1 MTQQNSDVEQ
11 ISNVKTVDQYKRI
24 YVPDKI
30 LEAMGL
36 EVGDNLVWMNDKI
49 SGEYFIRKA
58 TVTIA
63 VSYTHLRA
71 HET

>member
-1 MTQQNSDVEQ
+1 MTQHNSEVEQ
-11 ISNVKTVDQYKRI
+11 VSSVKTVDQYKRI

-58 TVTIA
+58 TVTI
-63 VSYTHLRA
+63 
-71 HET
+71 E

>member
-1 MTQQNSDVEQ
+1 MTQQNSEVEQ
-11 ISNVKTVDQYKRI
+11 VSSVKTVDQYKRK

-30 LEAMGL
+30 LESMGL

-58 TVTIA
+58 TVTI
-63 VSYTHLRA
+63 
-71 HET
+71 E

>member
-1 MTQQNSDVEQ
+1 MTQQNSEVEQ
-11 ISNVKTVDQYKRI
+11 VSSVKTVDQYKRI

-58 TVTIA
+58 TVTI
-63 VSYTHLRA
+63 
-71 HET
+71 E

>member
-36 EVGDNLVWMNDKI
+36 EVGDNLAWMNDKI

-58 TVTIA
+58 TVTI
-63 VSYTHLRA
+63 
-71 HET
+71 E

>member
-1 MTQQNSDVEQ
+1 MTQQNSEVEQ
-11 ISNVKTVDQYKRI
+11 VSSVKTVDQYKRI

-58 TVTIA
+58 TVRVIE
-63 VSYTHLRA
+63 SG
-71 HET
+71 

>member
-1 MTQQNSDVEQ
+1 MTQQNSEVEQ
-11 ISNVKTVDQYKRI
+11 VSSVKTVDQYKRI

-36 EVGDNLVWMNDKI
+36 DVGDNLVWMNDKI

-58 TVTIA
+58 TVTI
-63 VSYTHLRA
+63 
-71 HET
+71 E

>member
-11 ISNVKTVDQYKRI
+11 VSSVKTLDQYKRI

-30 LEAMGL
+30 LEALEL
-36 EVGDNLVWMNDKI
+36 EVGNNLVWMHDSV

-58 TVTIA
+58 TVTI
-63 VSYTHLRA
+63 
-71 HET
+71 E

>member
-1 MTQQNSDVEQ
+1 MTQQNSEVEQ
-11 ISNVKTVDQYKRI
+11 VSSVKTVDQYKRI

-36 EVGDNLVWMNDKI
+36 EVGDNLVWINDKI

-58 TVTIA
+58 TVTI
-63 VSYTHLRA
+63 
-71 HET
+71 E

>member
-49 SGEYFIRKA
+49 SGEYFIRKE
-58 TVTIA
+58 TVTI
-63 VSYTHLRA
+63 
-71 HET
+71 E